1 MYYLIG
7 IKGTGMSAL
16 ACFLHDLGY
25 EVKGSDVERHFF
37 TEKGLNERN
46 IEILPYDEKNIKK
59 DMVIIRG
66 NVIKDDHPEIIK
78 ASELDLK
85 IYTYQEM
92 IAKLTKMFMTITVAG
107 CHGKTT
113 TSTMTYQVLN
123 AIKGANC
130 LIGDGTGIA
139 NKENKYFVLEACE
152 YQRHFLAYTP
162 YYAIITN
169 IELDHVDYYKDID
182 DVIDAFT
189 EYANNAEKMVIAC
202 GDDPYTHSLEVSKP
216 IFYYGLDDDNDI
228 IAKDVNYTENG
239 VTFDVFVEDNY
250 YGHFDLPL
258 YGKHMLL
265 NALAVI
271 SLCYYE
277 RFDAKEV
284 SKILKEYHAAR
295 RRFNETQVGTNIL
308 IDDYAHHPTEL
319 KCTIKSARQKYPDKK
334 LVVIWGPHTYS
345 RTKAFK
351 DEYVEI
357 LKTASKA
364 YIMDIYAA
372 REKQGDID
380 IDINDIIKAIP
391 NAEHISESETDKLLE
406 HEDSVLLF
414 MSPKDLTSFEQD
426 YINKYHEINDKSSEN

>member
-25 EVKGSDVERHFF
+25 TVKGSDVERHFF

-46 IEILPYDEKNIKK
+46 IEILPYDEKNITK
-59 DMVIIRG
+59 DMIIIKG
-66 NVIKDDHPEIIK
+66 NVIKEDHPEYQK
-78 ASELDLK
+78 ALELDLK
-85 IYTYQEM
+85 IYTYEEM
-92 IAKLTKMFMTITVAG
+92 LTKLTKMFMTITVAG

-113 TSTMTYQVLN
+113 TSTMAYQVLN
-123 AIKGANC
+123 TLKGANC

-152 YQRHFLAYTP
+152 YQRHFLEYFP

-216 IFYYGLDDDNDI
+216 IFYYGLDEDNDI
-228 IAKDVNYTENG
+228 IAKDVNYNLDG
-239 VTFDVFVEDNY
+239 VSFDVFVEDNY
-250 YGHFDLPL
+250 YGHFDLPI

-265 NALAVI
+265 DALAVI

-277 RFDAKEV
+277 RIEAKEV
-284 SKILKEYHAAR
+284 AKVLKEFHAAR
-295 RRFNETQVGTNIL
+295 RRFNETIVGSNIL

-319 KCTIKSARQKYPDKK
+319 KCTIKAVKQKYPDKN

-351 DEYVEI
+351 DEYIEI
-357 LKTASKA
+357 LKTVDKA

-372 REKQGDID
+372 REKEGEIN
-380 IDINDIIKAIP
+380 ININDIIKEIP
-391 NAEHISESETDKLLE
+391 NAEHISQEEIDKLLNY
-406 HEDSVLLF
+406 EDSVLLF
-414 MSPKDLTSFEQD
+414 MSPNDLTSFEQE
-426 YINKYHEINDKSSEN
+426 YINKYNEKHTT

>member
-25 EVKGSDVERHFF
+25 NVKGSDVERHFF

-46 IEILPYDEKNIKK
+46 IEILPYDEKNIQK
-59 DMVIIRG
+59 DMVIIKG
-66 NVIKDDHPEIIK
+66 NVIKEDHPEYQK
-78 ASELDLK
+78 ALELDLK
-85 IYTYQEM
+85 IYTYEEM
-92 IAKLTKMFMTITVAG
+92 LAKLTKMFMTITVAG

-113 TSTMTYQVLN
+113 TSTMAYQVLN
-123 AIKGANC
+123 KLKGANC

-139 NKENKYFVLEACE
+139 SKENKYFVLEACE
-152 YQRHFLAYTP
+152 YQRHFLEYFP

-202 GDDPYTHSLEVSKP
+202 GDDPYTHSLEISKP

-228 IAKDVNYTENG
+228 IAKDVNYNLDG

-250 YGHFDLPL
+250 YGHFDLPI

-265 NALAVI
+265 DALAVI

-277 RFDAKEV
+277 RIEAKEV
-284 SKILKEYHAAR
+284 AKVLKEFHAAR
-295 RRFNETQVGTNIL
+295 RRFNETIVGNNIL

-319 KCTIKSARQKYPDKK
+319 KCTIKAVKQKYPDKK

-351 DEYVEI
+351 DEYIEI
-357 LKTASKA
+357 LKNVDKA

-372 REKQGDID
+372 REKEGDIE
-380 IDINDIIKAIP
+380 IDINDIIKEIP
-391 NAEHISESETDKLLE
+391 NAEHISQEETDKLLDYS
-406 HEDSVLLF
+406 DSVLLF
-414 MSPKDLTSFEQD
+414 MSPNDLTSFEQE
-426 YINKYHEINDKSSEN
+426 YINKYNERHTT

>member
-1 MYYLIG
+1 MYYFIG

-16 ACFLHDLGY
+16 ACFLSDLGY

-37 TEKGLNERN
+37 TEKGLNERG
-46 IEILPYDEKNIKK
+46 IEILPYDENNIKK
-59 DMVIIRG
+59 DMVIIKG
-66 NVIKDDHPEIIK
+66 NVIKEDHPEYMK
-78 ASELDLK
+78 AKELDLK

-92 IAKLTKMFMTITVAG
+92 ISKLTKMFMTVTVAG

-113 TSTMTYQVLN
+113 TSTMAYQVLN
-123 AIKGANC
+123 KLKGANC

-139 NKENKYFVLEACE
+139 NRENKYFILEACE
-152 YQRHFLAYTP
+152 YQRHFLNYTP

-189 EYANNAEKMVIAC
+189 QYANNAEKMVIAC
-202 GDDPYTHSLEVSKP
+202 GDDPYTHSLEVNKP
-216 IFYYGLDDDNDI
+216 IFYYGLDEDNDI
-228 IAKDVNYTENG
+228 IAKNVDFNENG
-239 VTFDVFVEDNY
+239 VNFDVFVEDNY
-250 YGHFDLPL
+250 YGHFDLPV

-265 NALAVI
+265 DALAVI

-277 RFDAKEV
+277 RLDAKEV
-284 SKILKEYHAAR
+284 SKELKHFHTAR
-295 RRFNETQVGTNIL
+295 RRFNETIVGDNVV

-319 KCTIKSARQKYPDKK
+319 KCTIKSAKQKYPNKK

-351 DEYVEI
+351 DEYIEI
-357 LKTASKA
+357 LKTVDKA

-380 IDINDIIKAIP
+380 ININDIIEAIP
-391 NAEHISESETDKLLE
+391 NAEHITTNEADKLLKYKNT
-406 HEDSVLLF
+406 VLLF
-414 MSPKDLTSFEQD
+414 MSPNDLINFEQD
-426 YINKYHEINDKSSEN
+426 YINKAQRF

>member
-1 MYYLIG
+1 MYYFIG

-16 ACFLHDLGY
+16 ACFLSDLGY

-46 IEILPYDEKNIKK
+46 IEILPYDENNIKK
-59 DMVIIRG
+59 DMVIIKG
-66 NVIKDDHPEIIK
+66 NVIKEDHPEYMK
-78 ASELDLK
+78 AKELDLK

-92 IAKLTKMFMTITVAG
+92 ISKLTKMFMTVTVAG

-113 TSTMTYQVLN
+113 TSTMAYQVLN
-123 AIKGANC
+123 KLKGANC

-139 NKENKYFVLEACE
+139 NRENKYFILEACE
-152 YQRHFLAYTP
+152 YQRHFLNYTP

-189 EYANNAEKMVIAC
+189 QYANNAEKMVIAC
-202 GDDPYTHSLEVSKP
+202 GDDPYTHSLEVNKP
-216 IFYYGLDDDNDI
+216 IFYYGLDEDNDI
-228 IAKDVNYTENG
+228 IAKNVDFNENG
-239 VTFDVFVEDNY
+239 VNFDVFVEDNY
-250 YGHFDLPL
+250 YGHFDLPV

-265 NALAVI
+265 DALAVI

-277 RFDAKEV
+277 RLDAKEV
-284 SKILKEYHAAR
+284 SKELKHFHTAR
-295 RRFNETQVGTNIL
+295 RRFNETIVGDNVV

-319 KCTIKSARQKYPDKK
+319 KCTIKSAKQKYPSKK

-351 DEYVEI
+351 DEYIEI
-357 LKTASKA
+357 LKTVDKA

-380 IDINDIIKAIP
+380 ININDIIEAIP
-391 NAEHISESETDKLLE
+391 NAEHITTNEADKLLKYKNT
-406 HEDSVLLF
+406 VLLF
-414 MSPKDLTSFEQD
+414 MSPNDLINFEQD
-426 YINKYHEINDKSSEN
+426 YINKAQRF

>member
-1 MYYLIG
+1 MYYFIG

-16 ACFLHDLGY
+16 ACFLSDLGY

-37 TEKGLNERN
+37 TEKGLNERG
-46 IEILPYDEKNIKK
+46 IEILPYDENNIKK
-59 DMVIIRG
+59 DMVIIKG
-66 NVIKDDHPEIIK
+66 NVIKEDHPEYMK
-78 ASELDLK
+78 AKELDLK

-92 IAKLTKMFMTITVAG
+92 ISKLTKMFMTVTVAG

-113 TSTMTYQVLN
+113 TSTMAYQVLN
-123 AIKGANC
+123 KLKGANC

-139 NKENKYFVLEACE
+139 NRENKYFILEACE
-152 YQRHFLAYTP
+152 YQRHFLNYTP

-189 EYANNAEKMVIAC
+189 QYANNAEKMVIAC
-202 GDDPYTHSLEVSKP
+202 GDDPYTHSLEVNKP
-216 IFYYGLDDDNDI
+216 IFYYGLDEDNDI
-228 IAKDVNYTENG
+228 IAKNVDFNENG
-239 VTFDVFVEDNY
+239 VNFDVFVEDNY
-250 YGHFDLPL
+250 YGHFDLPV
-258 YGKHMLL
+258 YGKHMFLD
-265 NALAVI
+265 ALAVI

-277 RFDAKEV
+277 RLDAKEV
-284 SKILKEYHAAR
+284 SKELKHFHTAR
-295 RRFNETQVGTNIL
+295 RRFNETIVGDNVV

-319 KCTIKSARQKYPDKK
+319 KCTIKSAKQKYPNKK

-351 DEYVEI
+351 DEYIEI
-357 LKTASKA
+357 LKTVDKA

-380 IDINDIIKAIP
+380 ININDIIEAIP
-391 NAEHISESETDKLLE
+391 NAEHITTNEADKLLKYKNT
-406 HEDSVLLF
+406 VLLF
-414 MSPKDLTSFEQD
+414 MSPNDLISFEQD
-426 YINKYHEINDKSSEN
+426 YINKAQRF

>member
-25 EVKGSDVERHFF
+25 TVKGSDVERHFF

-46 IEILPYDEKNIKK
+46 IEILPYDEKNITK
-59 DMVIIRG
+59 DMIIIKG
-66 NVIKDDHPEIIK
+66 NVIKEDHPEYQK
-78 ASELDLK
+78 ALELDLK
-85 IYTYQEM
+85 IYTYEEM
-92 IAKLTKMFMTITVAG
+92 LTKLTKMFMTITVAG

-113 TSTMTYQVLN
+113 TSTMAYQVLN
-123 AIKGANC
+123 TLKGANC

-152 YQRHFLAYTP
+152 YQRHFLEYFP

-216 IFYYGLDDDNDI
+216 IFYYGLDEDNDI
-228 IAKDVNYTENG
+228 IAKDVNYNLDG
-239 VTFDVFVEDNY
+239 VSFDVFVEDNY
-250 YGHFDLPL
+250 YGHFDLPI

-265 NALAVI
+265 DALAVI

-277 RFDAKEV
+277 RIEAKEV
-284 SKILKEYHAAR
+284 AKVLKEFHAAR
-295 RRFNETQVGTNIL
+295 RRFNETIVGSNIL

-319 KCTIKSARQKYPDKK
+319 KCTIKAVKQKYPDKN

-351 DEYVEI
+351 DEYIEI
-357 LKTASKA
+357 LKTVDKA

-372 REKQGDID
+372 REKEGEIN
-380 IDINDIIKAIP
+380 ININDIIKEIP
-391 NAEHISESETDKLLE
+391 NAEHISQEEIAKLLNY
-406 HEDSVLLF
+406 EDSVLLF
-414 MSPKDLTSFEQD
+414 MSPNDLTSFEQE
-426 YINKYHEINDKSSEN
+426 YINKYKNKSQNKF

>member
-46 IEILPYDEKNIKK
+46 IEILPYDEKNIKN

-351 DEYVEI
+351 DEYIEI

>member
-1 MYYLIG
+1 MYYFIG

-16 ACFLHDLGY
+16 ALFLKDLGY

-37 TEKGLNERN
+37 TEKGLIEKG
-46 IEILPYDEKNIKK
+46 IEILNYDANNIQK
-59 DMVIIRG
+59 DMIIIKG
-66 NVIKDDHPEIIK
+66 NVIKDDHPEYVK
-78 ASELDLK
+78 AKELDLK

-92 IAKLTKMFMTITVAG
+92 ISKLTKKFMTITVAG

-113 TSTMTYQVLN
+113 TSTMAYQVLN
-123 AIKGANC
+123 NLKGANC
-130 LIGDGTGIA
+130 LIGDGTGCA
-139 NKENKYFVLEACE
+139 NKDSKYFVLEACE
-152 YQRHFLAYTP
+152 YQRHFLSYTP

-202 GDDPYTHSLEVSKP
+202 GDDPYTHSLEVNKP
-216 IFYYGLDDDNDI
+216 IFYYGLDDDNDV
-228 IAKDVNYTENG
+228 IAKNVEYSENG
-239 VTFDVFVEDNY
+239 VLFDVFVEDNY
-250 YGHFDLPL
+250 YGHFDLPI

-265 NALAVI
+265 DALAVI

-277 RFDAKEV
+277 RLDAKEV
-284 SKILKEYHAAR
+284 SKILKHFHGAR
-295 RRFNETQVGTNIL
+295 RRFNETVVGDNVV

-319 KCTIKSARQKYPDKK
+319 RCTIKSARQKYPDKK

-351 DEYVEI
+351 DEYIEI
-357 LKTASKA
+357 LKTVDKA

-372 REKQGDID
+372 RETNKDP
-380 IDINDIIKAIP
+380 DINIEDIIDASD
-391 NAEHISESETDKLLE
+391 NFEYISQTQVDKLLGFKN
-406 HEDSVLLF
+406 SVLLF
-414 MSPKDLTSFEQD
+414 MSPNDLTGFEQD
-426 YINKYHEINDKSSEN
+426 YINKTM